1 MKFDV
6 NTLRLR
12 SQHLFEF
19 GCKDSAIK
27 CPSQGQKNGQ
37 KLPVGC
43 SVLTTINK

>member
-1 MKFDV
+1 MKFDI

-12 SQHLFEF
+12 SQRLFEF

-37 KLPVGC
+37 KFPVCC